1 METKKPRTS
10 KKATITTEQLS
21 NDIEET
27 RLWRE
32 YLEAQKRLFTHLN
45 VPHWSRAITA
55 VIASMLFGL
64 GVGYSVSWMTE
75 AIALSAITLSASSVF
90 SMVLWCVGI
99 VLAVYA
105 SIQASSI
112 AFDYIVGRRIDQH
125 WHAFTTWT
133 RRRFA

>member
-1 METKKPRTS
+1 
-10 KKATITTEQLS
+10 
-21 NDIEET
+21 
-27 RLWRE
+27 
-32 YLEAQKRLFTHLN
+32 
-45 VPHWSRAITA
+45 
-55 VIASMLFGL
+55 MLFGL